1 MPGGEAMQ
9 VPVIADSQHEILLP
23 AGLAASD
30 SDSRAFDILH
40 LQGHVGVEFLCGSE
54 SRCQGRDQGRP
65 PHPVSLPKLSM
76 PLL

>member
-9 VPVIADSQHEILLP
+9 VPVTADSQHEILLP

-54 SRCQGRDQGRP
+54 GRCQCRGSGT
-65 PHPVSLPKLSM
+65 
-76 PLL
+76 PLCPFPSSQ